1 MMWSMVTLPQT
12 SLGRHC
18 CVLLIA
24 VWNLVALI
32 LLIRSLVTGQATAGG
47 QLLGAAARLD
57 LLSCRQRCIL
67 MLGGSQRRRSPMSRT
82 RSSAD
87 PGARAAKL
95 SDLQVLYGGVR

>member
-1 MMWSMVTLPQT
+1 MWSMVTLTQT

-47 QLLGAAARLD
+47 QLLGAAAGWTYSHAVSGASLCSAGRNAD
-57 LLSCRQRCIL
+57 GRRCRVHE
-67 MLGGSQRRRSPMSRT
+67 
-82 RSSAD
+82 
-87 PGARAAKL
+87 AAPTL
-95 SDLQVLYGGVR
+95 APALQS